1 MGIFLLYFIIISC
14 SSCDPVIPTVT
25 STFKGAILHT
35 LWCGPT
41 SSPTFLVLTSQGE
54 VFRSIDFG
62 VKFDVIHQP
71 FGPKNPNPRPIAV
84 KSIEKSPLDNSLV
97 FFLGATNELWVSED
111 CGEGLME
118 ILTAGTIIDVKPHP
132 LERTWV
138 LVSTLGNNNN
148 CGVDSSESSA
158 RCKNLYFSK
167 RLGQNLKEIRDQ
179 VVDFSWGIEDIS
191 YLENVP
197 ISRIYVCSYGRGF
210 GLSDTGLQRGKWSK
224 SIDLYYSDNFFKNQT
239 KVMAGGNR
247 FLLKEK
253 RIFVVKAINEATQEV
268 GLFIGKAHRRNIEL
282 KAIELPVKHLGQYS
296 YSILDITRE
305 SIIIQIKH
313 QGAQSQLPLGN
324 IYVINRKTLVSSLS
338 LLNNLINNNGV
349 PQFEKIEGIPGIY
362 VANAL
367 QHDKAE
373 LLEKEIA
380 KNTKNTNIETSNVK
394 LLEKYIKTYIT
405 YDYGGRW
412 HSIDL
417 RGSCNLDCGLN
428 LNIRTFSDKGPVYS
442 KSTALG
448 LILAT
453 GNKGSYLTHRNIS
466 TFYSLDGGNE
476 WMFLG
481 EGSHTY
487 DFGDHGGLI
496 VIGST
501 DSETDRIRYSWTSW
515 KTWETAILPGN
526 LSIFNIMTEEDNRG
540 LHFMILGQSSSNPQE
555 NLIIS
560 LDFNALN
567 KRPCLRD
574 SDYEVWSPFNAH
586 HCVLGTK
593 TLFLKRKSDA
603 DCVNGLEFERP
614 VSTEVCECTD
624 EDWECDVG
632 FLRTSGAC
640 ERQGFSTETEE
651 IEAQMANCV
660 DFIVIRSGY
669 RLIPGSKC
677 IGGVQYKTKRM
688 NCPVNTDKSNN
699 EKEAIGEWWIL
710 LGTVYLIVVAILKGK
725 NIKLCDKIANEDEE
739 IPIESNQQENNTIFN
754 EESL

>member
-1 MGIFLLYFIIISC
+1 MSVFLLFFLIISC
-14 SSCDPVIPTVT
+14 CCDPIIPLITT
-25 STFKGAILHT
+25 TFKGAILHT

-41 SSPTFLVLTSQGE
+41 TSPTFLVLTSQGE

-71 FGPKNPNPRPIAV
+71 FGVKNPNPRPIAV
-84 KSIEKSPLDNSLV
+84 KSIEKSTMDNSLV
-97 FFLGATNELWVSED
+97 FFLGVTNELWVSED
-111 CGEGLME
+111 CGEDLME

-138 LVSTLGNNNN
+138 LVSTLDSNG
-148 CGVDSSESSA
+148 GVDDSDGTA

-179 VVDFSWGIEDIS
+179 VVDFSWGIEDMS

-197 ISRIYVCSYGRGF
+197 ITRIYVCSYGGGVGISNGSLR
-210 GLSDTGLQRGKWSK
+210 RGKWSK

-239 KVMAGGNR
+239 KLLAGGNR

-253 RIFVVKAINEATQEV
+253 RLFVVKAINETTQEV
-268 GLFIGKAHRRNIEL
+268 GLFIGKAHRRTIEL
-282 KAIELPVKHLGQYS
+282 KPIELPVRHLGQYS

-313 QGAQSQLPLGN
+313 RDAVIRLGN
-324 IYVINRKTLVSSLS
+324 VYVINRKTLVASLS
-338 LLNNLINNNGV
+338 MLNNLMNGNGV
-349 PQFEKIEGIPGIY
+349 PQFEKIEGIPGVY

-367 QHDKAE
+367 EHEKAL
-373 LLEKEIA
+373 LLEKEVE
-380 KNTKNTNIETSNVK
+380 KNQDSNTIKT
-394 LLEKYIKTYIT
+394 LEKYIKTYIT

-412 HSIDL
+412 HSID
-417 RGSCNLDCGLN
+417 RRDSCSQECSLN
-428 LNIRTFSDKGPVYS
+428 LNVRTFSDSGPVYS
-442 KSTALG
+442 KSNALG
-448 LILAT
+448 LIMGT
-453 GNKGSYLTHRNIS
+453 GNIGAYLTHRNIS

-476 WMFLG
+476 WMFLSK
-481 EGSHTY
+481 GSHTY

-496 VIGST
+496 VIGAT
-501 DSETDRIRYSWTSW
+501 DGETDRIRYSWTSW
-515 KTWETAILPGN
+515 KTWETVVLPGN

-540 LHFMILGQSSSNPQE
+540 LHFMILGQSSSNLQE

-567 KRPCLRD
+567 KRPCLKD
-574 SDYEVWSPFNAH
+574 SDYETWSPFNSH
-586 HCVLGTK
+586 HCVLGIK
-593 TLFLKRKSDA
+593 RLFLKRKSDA

-614 VSTEVCECTD
+614 MSTETCECTD

-632 FLRTSGAC
+632 FVISNGVC
-640 ERQGFSTETEE
+640 SRQGFSNETEE
-651 IEAQMANCV
+651 IQAQMVNCV
-660 DFIVIRSGY
+660 DFIVVRSGY

-677 IGGVQYKTKRM
+677 SGGVQYKTKRI
-688 NCPVNTDKSNN
+688 NCPVEDRNN
-699 EKEAIGEWWIL
+699 RDMEGISEWWLL
-710 LGTVYLIVVAILKGK
+710 LGVVFLVVLAIFNRKS
-725 NIKLCDKIANEDEE
+725 IKLVDKIAGEE
-739 IPIESNQQENNTIFN
+739 KFPNNNMDNNTIFN

>member
-1 MGIFLLYFIIISC
+1 MYIFLLFLLIISC
-14 SSCDPVIPTVT
+14 CCDPIIPTIT
-25 STFKGAILHT
+25 TTFKGAILHT

-62 VKFDVIHQP
+62 DKFDVIHQP
-71 FGPKNPNPRPIAV
+71 FGVKNPNPRPIAV
-84 KSIEKSPLDNSLV
+84 KSIEKSPMDNSLV

-111 CGEGLME
+111 CGEDLME

-138 LVSTLGNNNN
+138 LVSTLGSN
-148 CGVDSSESSA
+148 CGVDSSESPA

-179 VVDFSWGIEDIS
+179 VVDFSWGVEDIS

-197 ISRIYVCSYGRGF
+197 ITRIYVCSYGGGL
-210 GLSDTGLQRGKWSK
+210 GLSNAGLRRGKWSK
-224 SIDLYYSDNFFKNQT
+224 SIDLYSSDNFFKNQT
-239 KVMAGGNR
+239 KVLAGGNR

-253 RIFVVKAINEATQEV
+253 RIFVVKAINDATQEV

-313 QGAQSQLPLGN
+313 QGAQIQLPLGN

-349 PQFEKIEGIPGIY
+349 PQFEKIEGIPGVY

-367 QHDKAE
+367 EHDKAE
-373 LLEKEIA
+373 LLEKEIE
-380 KNTKNTNIETSNVK
+380 KNQGTTDTNTEASAIK

-417 RGSCNLDCGLN
+417 RGTCTLECQLN

-442 KSTALG
+442 KSNALG
-448 LILAT
+448 LILGT
-453 GNKGSYLTHRNIS
+453 GNIGSYLTHRNIS

-515 KTWETAILPGN
+515 KTWETVILPGN

-540 LHFMILGQSSSNPQE
+540 LHFMILGQSSNLQE

-567 KRPCLRD
+567 KRPCLKD
-574 SDYEVWSPFNAH
+574 SDYEIWSPFNAQ
-586 HCVLGTK
+586 HCVLGIK
-593 TLFLKRKSDA
+593 TLFLKRKSGA

-614 VSTEVCECTD
+614 MSTEICECSD

-632 FLRTSGAC
+632 FFRSSGVC
-640 ERQGFSTETEE
+640 ERQGFSNETEE
-651 IEAQMANCV
+651 IQAQMVNCV
-660 DFIVIRSGY
+660 DFIVVRSGY

-677 IGGVQYKTKRM
+677 IGGIQYKTKRI
-688 NCPVNTDKSNN
+688 NCPVNNNNNDKEGIS
-699 EKEAIGEWWIL
+699 EWWLLLVIL
-710 LGTVYLIVVAILKGK
+710 FLVVLAIFKRK
-725 NIKLCDKIANEDEE
+725 NIKLVDKIAGEE
-739 IPIESNQQENNTIFN
+739 KFPNDNQENNTIFN